1 MLVLFSLLIAL
12 QSIYHHS
19 HISCRL
25 SKVIH
30 SPYLPMYWMLSTICS
45 EFLKSDNR
53 LYSHYS
59 TSKKF
64 LQWNR
69 KSSVNGMHY
78 WLWAI
83 NIKSAKSIKGCHFW
97 SSVHLSQ
104 EYHVQFFL
112 SGIIVFMS
120 LSLHRYIRCYYYA
133 VRSLINIG
141 GLPEPTTTFEISFQM
156 SNFFIGVFVF
166 SSLIGQV
173 GRSVGLNKKN
183 SVG

>member
-69 KSSVNGMHY
+69 KSGVNGMHY
-78 WLWAI
+78 WLRAI
-83 NIKSAKSIKGCHFW
+83 NINQQKALKGVIFGPLSTSVRNTMYSFFSVESSFLCPCPFTGTSAVTTMPSEVW
-97 SSVHLSQ
+97 STLA
-104 EYHVQFFL
+104 
-112 SGIIVFMS
+112 VF
-120 LSLHRYIRCYYYA
+120 
-133 VRSLINIG
+133 RSLRP
-141 GLPEPTTTFEISFQM
+141 LSRFPFRCQTF
-156 SNFFIGVFVF
+156 
-166 SSLIGQV
+166 SLASLCSQV
-173 GRSVGLNKKN
+173 WLDR
-183 SVG
+183 